1 MKNKKS
7 PVGQYILE
15 GIGDTDDAY
24 EYVEDLLPL
33 IGQLVL
39 FFNGLESDLD
49 QILCADISDRS
60 DQKGLLVLHSM
71 MYATK
76 VELFQR
82 FSEDFMRGYNFDIPE
97 YKELVSN
104 LRECGTLRN
113 RIVHANWEYTD
124 NTGYTHVRFKMS
136 KDGLEHELT
145 QFSIESMKQVINKIL
160 ETREALSEFE
170 EKCEDMVIEWNNE
183 IEKRIAN
190 KGKGTNNA

>member
-15 GIGDTDDAY
+15 GLGDTDDAY

-33 IGQLVL
+33 IGEVVL
-39 FFNGLESDLD
+39 FFNGLESDID
-49 QILCADISDRS
+49 SILCAHISDRT
-60 DQKGLLVLHSM
+60 DRQGLLVLHSM

-76 VELFQR
+76 IDLFQR
-82 FSEDFMRGYNFDIPE
+82 FSEDFMRGFNFDIFE
-97 YKELVSN
+97 YKDLVSS

-113 RIVHANWEYTD
+113 RIIHANWEYTD
-124 NTGYTHVRFKMS
+124 DTGYTHVRFKMS

-145 QFSIESMKQVINKIL
+145 QFSIESMKQVINKIV

-170 EKCEDMVIEWNNE
+170 EKCEDKVCEWNNE
-183 IEKRIAN
+183 IAQRNAS
-190 KGKGTNNA
+190 KGKGQENA